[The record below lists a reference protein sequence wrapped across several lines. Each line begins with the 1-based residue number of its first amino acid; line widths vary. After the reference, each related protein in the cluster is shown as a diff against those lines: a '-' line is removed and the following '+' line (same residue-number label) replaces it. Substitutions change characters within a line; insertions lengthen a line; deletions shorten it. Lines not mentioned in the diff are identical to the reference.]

1 MINDASIDKFMT
13 KEQKEYL
20 DKNDLWTAFDE
31 VSASWDDDMIGD
43 NWEDY
48 WELFVGFIEG

>member
-1 MINDASIDKFMT
+1 MINDQSIDKFMT
-13 KEQKEYL
+13 QEQRAYL

-31 VSASWDDDMIGD
+31 VSASWDDDVIGD

-48 WELFVGFIEG
+48 WELFVGFIE